1 MGDTHEAHVSWI
13 LTLNNTPAYTSNSIP
28 QAYYAVDKN
37 STGGGLV
44 RGPRLSHSLMNQ
56 FPLTGGP
63 GIDSF
68 AGFFPGLYL
77 ELNI

>member
-1 MGDTHEAHVSWI
+1 MDFNAKQYPGLHIHFHPSG
-13 LTLNNTPAYTSNSIP
+13 LL
-28 QAYYAVDKN
+28 AVDKN

>member
-1 MGDTHEAHVSWI
+1 MDFNAKQYPGLHIQFHPSGLLCSRQELNWWWFGSWSEALS
-13 LTLNNTPAYTSNSIP
+13 
-28 QAYYAVDKN
+28 
-37 STGGGLV
+37 
-44 RGPRLSHSLMNQ
+44 LSHE
-56 FPLTGGP
+56 PIPTTGGP